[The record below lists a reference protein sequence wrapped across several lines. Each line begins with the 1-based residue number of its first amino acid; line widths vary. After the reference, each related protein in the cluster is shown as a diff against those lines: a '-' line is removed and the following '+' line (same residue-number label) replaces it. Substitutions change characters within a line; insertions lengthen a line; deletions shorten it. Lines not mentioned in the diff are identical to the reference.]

1 MTRQGYAN
9 LAKPE
14 RKAVVCRGVVDFC
27 PDRVHSGQAGQAQM
41 TRLTRAMLLR
51 ALLPGVVA
59 VSWAEDIGS
68 VLKLVCLGRSF
79 KL

>member
-1 MTRQGYAN
+1 
-9 LAKPE
+9 
-14 RKAVVCRGVVDFC
+14 
-27 PDRVHSGQAGQAQM
+27 M

-59 VSWAEDIGS
+59 VSWAEDTGS
-68 VLKLVCLGRSF
+68 GLKLVCLGRSF